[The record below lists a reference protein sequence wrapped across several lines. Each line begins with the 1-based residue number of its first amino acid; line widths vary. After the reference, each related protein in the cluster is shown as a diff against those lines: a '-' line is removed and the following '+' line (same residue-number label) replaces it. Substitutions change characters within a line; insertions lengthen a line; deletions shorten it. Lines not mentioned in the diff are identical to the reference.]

1 MDKIPL
7 LFTGKRS
14 LMIDK
19 QLLTGVIVLMTL
31 SIVMS
36 YSLSTYTVLHFHFED
51 LHFFIR
57 QTASVLVGLVA
68 MTLLSRLDPDIWFDR
83 IGFMLFF
90 LFFLL
95 MIAMQF
101 MPASMVKA
109 VGGANRWIDL
119 GPASIAPVEFFK
131 VGFVFFL
138 SWSFARKM
146 MITKKL
152 SLWVEFKMLLP
163 YLFLFGVA
171 ALLIAVFQKDLGQV
185 VVLAGT
191 LAVLFVFS
199 GRSMKFF
206 WVMLTTGLAAFVG
219 LILLEPHRMNRIL
232 SWWSTVQ
239 DGILAFFP
247 FEAAQRLHIAAGKEP
262 YQISNSLNAIQN
274 GGFFGQGLGN
284 GQFKLG
290 YVSEV
295 HTDFVLAGLT
305 EEFGFAGLLFVV
317 LTFLFIVFRLNK
329 IAADVR
335 EPRYALFAVGVA
347 LLIGLALI
355 INSYGISGM
364 TPIKGIAVPFLSYGG
379 SQIVANSIAIG
390 MVLMISKKRVRRK
403 KLDKEVNSVV
413 KEPIQEPAIEKEQ
426 G

>member
-1 MDKIPL
+1 M
-7 LFTGKRS
+7 
-14 LMIDK
+14 DK
-19 QLLTGVIVLMTL
+19 QLLVGVMILMTL
-31 SIVMS
+31 SMVMS
-36 YSLSTYTVLHFHFED
+36 YSLSTYTVLHFHYDD

-57 QTASVLVGLVA
+57 QAVTVSVGLV
-68 MTLLSRLDPDIWFDR
+68 LIFVLSRLDPDFWFGK
-83 IGFMLFF
+83 IGFTLFF
-90 LFFLL
+90 LFFFL

-101 MPASMVKA
+101 MPPSLVKA
-109 VGGANRWIDL
+109 VGGAKRWIQL
-119 GPASIAPVEFFK
+119 GPISIAPVEFFK
-131 VGFVFFL
+131 IGFVFFL

-146 MITKKL
+146 TSDQKL

-163 YLFLFGVA
+163 YLVIFGFAV
-171 ALLIAVFQKDLGQV
+171 LLIAIFQKDLGQI

-191 LAVLFVFS
+191 LAVLFVLA

-206 WVMLTTGLAAFVG
+206 WVMLTIGLVAFVG
-219 LILLEPHRMNRIL
+219 LIKMAPHRMDRVL

-239 DGILAFFP
+239 DTILAFFP
-247 FEAAQRLHIAAGKEP
+247 FEAAQRLHIGAGKEP

-274 GGFFGQGLGN
+274 GGLFGQGLGG

-305 EEFGFAGLLFVV
+305 EEFGFAGLFLVI

-329 IAADVR
+329 IAANIK
-335 EPRYALFAVGVA
+335 EPQYALFTVGVA
-347 LLIGLALI
+347 LLIAFALI
-355 INSYGISGM
+355 VNSYGISGM

-379 SQIVANSIAIG
+379 SQILANSIAIG
-390 MVLMISKKRVRRK
+390 MVLMISTKRIRRKRVGR
-403 KLDKEVNSVV
+403 EVIDLGNEKAV
-413 KEPIQEPAIEKEQ
+413 KGSQ